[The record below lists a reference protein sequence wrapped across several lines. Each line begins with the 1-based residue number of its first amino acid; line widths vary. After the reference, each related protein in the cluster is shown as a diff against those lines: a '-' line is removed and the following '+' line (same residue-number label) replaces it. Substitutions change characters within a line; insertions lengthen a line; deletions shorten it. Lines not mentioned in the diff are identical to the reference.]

1 LKIHFTKSYFLIL
14 GCDPVWKNWIG
25 LTFGRRGSG

>member
-1 LKIHFTKSYFLIL
+1 L